1 MVENARAALAATLGT
16 KARIAAR
23 HALLRAENAM
33 HDANMILRTAAKQKN
48 VITSNRLQSDGA
60 RLVGE
65 SELHYR
71 CRKTFHRANRVLK
84 LVTAAL
90 NHARKNHFAHKEATM
105 KQTQKLTM
113 EKAAKLQHKERR
125 AKSEARR
132 KALGI
137 KTKQQ
142 YAAYLAKKA
151 LRYGQVARDDA
162 RKSAKAGKLAA
173 QKALESANVKAELRG
188 GKSKKGN
195 KVVAQAV
202 ERENIAAS
210 LATKAAKMEDAI
222 VTGGRVPKE
231 VKQIVMDSH
240 GKLTEP
246 FTAMEASVDQNAER
260 KDYLDFKNHK
270 HAWENL
276 YNKNLKAKLKK
287 LKGH

>member
-1 MVENARAALAATLGT
+1 
-16 KARIAAR
+16 
-23 HALLRAENAM
+23 LRAENAM

-90 NHARKNHFAHKEATM
+90 NHARKNHYAHKEALM
-105 KQTQKLTM
+105 KQQQKMTM
-113 EKAAKLQHKERR
+113 EKAAKLQHRERR

-137 KTKQQ
+137 KTKQE

-151 LRYGQVARDDA
+151 LRYGQLARDDA

-173 QKALESANVKAELRG
+173 MEALRSANVKAELS
-188 GKSKKGN
+188 GKPVKKGSTKTVN
-195 KVVAQAV
+195 EAL

-222 VTGGRVPKE
+222 VSGGRVPKE
-231 VKQIVMDSH
+231 VEQIVMDSH
-240 GKLTEP
+240 GKITAP
-246 FTAMEASVDQNAER
+246 FMDAVAAKVDQQTQK
-260 KDYLDFKNHK
+260 KDYVNFKNHK
-270 HAWENL
+270 GEWKKQ
-276 YNKNLKAKLKK
+276 YNKHLQQELKK
-287 LKGH
+287 LKAH